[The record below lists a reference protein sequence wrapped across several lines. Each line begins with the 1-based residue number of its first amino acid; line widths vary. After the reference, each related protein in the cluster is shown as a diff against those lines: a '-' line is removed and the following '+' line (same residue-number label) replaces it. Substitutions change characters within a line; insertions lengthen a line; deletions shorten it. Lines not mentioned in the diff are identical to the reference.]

1 MSFKDCRAR
10 DTTRGVQCRCGA
22 PTYPH
27 GSEADR
33 LEQQF
38 WAIKREC
45 EGRPVKTLQA
55 MPRTM
60 RVLRDLFAALVSEA
74 RRGK

>member
-10 DTTRGVQCRCGA
+10 DTTAGVQCCCGA

-27 GSEADR
+27 GTEAER
-33 LEQQF
+33 LEQEF

-45 EGRPVKTLQA
+45 EGRPVRTLRA
-55 MPRTM
+55 MPRTL
-60 RVLRDLFAALVSEA
+60 RVLKDLFSALVRQS
-74 RRGK
+74 RG

>member
-10 DTTRGVQCRCGA
+10 DTLRGAQCRCGA

-27 GSEADR
+27 GTEAER

-38 WAIKREC
+38 WAIKRQC
-45 EGRPVKTLQA
+45 EGRPIKTLKA
-55 MPRTM
+55 MPEVI
-60 RVLRDLFAALVSEA
+60 RVLRDMFVAYAKAQS
-74 RRGK
+74 